1 MCCKM
6 PIIKDNNGSFLRNYS
21 LVWELMS
28 VTKARIS
35 NVCYLI
41 SLLISD
47 ESTLVKDFML
57 ATNAEAKVSS
67 R

>member
-1 MCCKM
+1 M

-47 ESTLVKDFML
+47 ERSTLVKDFML